1 MNMTDQSQKM
11 LFRVGLE
18 AFFNIAKAWG
28 LNAEQE
34 AILLGGPAPPTFSS
48 WKTDPTSCEFNKE
61 TLERLSYILG
71 IYKAL
76 RILLPEQAAADGWVK
91 QANSAE
97 IFGGQSALDRMLSGN
112 VSDLSVV
119 RRYLDAMHE
128 GV

>member
-1 MNMTDQSQKM
+1 MTDQSQKM

-34 AILLGGPAPPTFSS
+34 AILLGCPAPPTFSS
-48 WKTDPTSCEFNKE
+48 WKTDPHSIELNRDA
-61 TLERLSYILG
+61 LERISYILG

-76 RILLPEQAAADGWVK
+76 RILLPEQTAADGWVK